1 MLQDIGPKINQLRIE
16 KNMTLKDLAEKCS
29 LSVAFISQIERGL
42 ASPAIISLNAIAE
55 ALDVD
60 LSYFFSV
67 PKKELSIITRSYEHK
82 PFMVKNSNYIYSEL
96 SEHFEGRKM
105 DVLLL
110 TILPGNEENYPAV
123 NTHAGEEFV
132 YVLEGIVTLVYD
144 EKKYELYPGDSAH
157 YSSSSPHTWRNS
169 TNKSAKILSVN
180 TPIIFREYE
189 IIKR

>member
-1 MLQDIGPKINQLRIE
+1 MLQDIGPKINQLRTE

-42 ASPAIISLNAIAE
+42 ATPAIISLNAIAE

-60 LSYFFSV
+60 LSYFFNM

-96 SEHFEGRKM
+96 SEHFEGRNM
-105 DVLLL
+105 DVLLI
-110 TILPGNEENYPAV
+110 TILPGSEERYPAA
-123 NTHAGEEFV
+123 NIHNGEEFV

-144 EKKYELYPGDSAH
+144 DKKYELYPGDSAH
-157 YSSSSPHTWRNS
+157 YSPGLPHTWQNS

-180 TPIIFREYE
+180 TPVIFREQE
-189 IIKR
+189 IIS